1 MSIRNNKLG
10 LNYTLVSIPSRI
22 SKNCLKPRNFSWCP
36 LWSSIPTA
44 RCKPRFL
51 QLETLPQY
59 VSHKALAQ
67 ERSSTQSTT
76 KKKEGGDSDIHKSSV
91 PVHTSIYMVFKKN
104 RQSQPIMSNDSTI
117 SSSLQMKTQPYRPIP
132 Q

>member
-1 MSIRNNKLG
+1 MRMHRSMSHRCDNH
-10 LNYTLVSIPSRI
+10 P
-22 SKNCLKPRNFSWCP
+22 SKNCLKPRNFSQCP

-76 KKKEGGDSDIHKSSV
+76 KKKEGGILISIKFNT
-91 PVHTSIYMVFKKN
+91 VHTSIHMVFKKKPAVTAN
-104 RQSQPIMSNDSTI
+104 NIQ
-117 SSSLQMKTQPYRPIP
+117 
-132 Q
+132 

>member
-1 MSIRNNKLG
+1 MWMHRSMSHRCDNH
-10 LNYTLVSIPSRI
+10 P
-22 SKNCLKPRNFSWCP
+22 SKNCLKPRNFSQCP

-76 KKKEGGDSDIHKSSV
+76 KKKEGGILISV
-91 PVHTSIYMVFKKN
+91 KVLSLYIQVYTWYLRKTGSHSLI
-104 RQSQPIMSNDSTI
+104 ISNDSTI
-117 SSSLQMKTQPYRPIP
+117 SSRLQMKTQPYRPIP

>member
-1 MSIRNNKLG
+1 MWMHRSMSHRCDNH
-10 LNYTLVSIPSRI
+10 P
-22 SKNCLKPRNFSWCP
+22 SKNCLKPRNFSQCP

-44 RCKPRFL
+44 RGKPRFL

-76 KKKEGGDSDIHKSSV
+76 KKKEGGDSDIHKSFF
-91 PVHTSIYMVFKKN
+91 VHTRIYIEFKKN
-104 RQSQPIMSNDSTI
+104 RQSQPIISNQSTI
-117 SSSLQMKTQPYRPIP
+117 TSL
-132 Q
+132 